1 MKSIVAI
8 LLGLTLLGPSA
19 AAAMGPVDLGAEVG
33 LYNRYLWRGLT
44 LMDNLVMQPEL
55 SAGLGGFSL
64 ALWGNFDADDADGV
78 SGFNE
83 YDATMS
89 YGLSMPMASFDL
101 GVIYYAYP
109 EASTLNTTE
118 AFASASAGV
127 LLSPTLTVYRDL
139 DLIRGWYWEAGVSH
153 GLPLSPVAN
162 LELAARMGLGSER
175 YVAGYFPP
183 LGGGTT
189 ASSVTDASIT
199 LALPWNPVPLAT
211 ITPSLTWST
220 LLDDASSNIEDAG
233 GDTDTAWGITAA
245 VSF

>member
-1 MKSIVAI
+1 MKSLVAI
-8 LLGLTLLGPSA
+8 ILGLTLLGPSA
-19 AAAMGPVDLGAEVG
+19 AAAMGPVDLSAEVG

-44 LMDNLVMQPEL
+44 LMDNLVLQPEL
-55 SAGLGGFSL
+55 SAGLGGFGL
-64 ALWGNFDADDADGV
+64 ALWGNFDADDADGT

-83 YDATMS
+83 YDATLS
-89 YGLSMPMASFDL
+89 YGLSLPTASFNL

-139 DLIRGWYWEAGVSH
+139 DLFRGWYWEAGVSH

-162 LELAARMGLGSER
+162 LELSARVGLGSER
-175 YVAGYFPP
+175 YLAGYFPP
-183 LGGGTT
+183 LAEGAAAG
-189 ASSVTDASIT
+189 SLTDASIT

-211 ITPSLTWST
+211 ITPSLSWST
-220 LLDDASSNIEDAG
+220 LLGDAGTNIEDAG
-233 GDTDTAWGITAA
+233 GDNDMAWGLTAA